1 MKIAVAGAGAFGT
14 ALAIAL
20 KAGGRDV
27 VLWGRQS
34 EAMDAL
40 LETRVSP
47 HLPGVTLPEDLPFSA
62 NIDTILQADVV
73 LLAVPAQAF
82 DDFLGHY
89 GKALVGK
96 RLVACCKGI
105 DVYSLQSP
113 SMAIANHVPD
123 STVAALTGPSFA
135 ADIARG
141 LPTALTLAC
150 EDPEKGQELQELL
163 STQSLRLYRTTD
175 ILGAEFGGALKNV
188 IAIACGACIG
198 AGLGDSA
205 RAALLTRGFG
215 EMVRFATHL
224 GAKPETLFGLSG
236 LGDLALTCTSE
247 LSRNYRYGLA
257 LGRGEGFDPSVT
269 VEGAKTAIAVTKLAK
284 EREIDLPISSVVA
297 ALVEANLT
305 VPQAMKALLSR
316 PLKEE

>member
-27 VLWGRQS
+27 ALWGRQS
-34 EAMDAL
+34 AAMDAL

-47 HLPGVTLPEDLPFSA
+47 HLPGVTLPDNLAVSA
-62 NIDTILQADVV
+62 NIDTVLQADVI
-73 LLAVPAQAF
+73 LLAVPAQAL
-82 DDFLGHY
+82 DGFLGHY
-89 GKALVGK
+89 GKALAGK
-96 RLVACCKGI
+96 RLIACCKGI

-113 SMAIANHVPD
+113 SMTIAAHVPD
-123 STVAALTGPSFA
+123 ATIAALTGPSFA

-150 EDPEKGQELQELL
+150 EDPEKGQDLQELL

-224 GAKPETLFGLSG
+224 GAKPETLSGLSG
-236 LGDLALTCTSE
+236 LGDLALTCTSDQ
-247 LSRNYRYGLA
+247 SRNYRYGQSI
-257 LGRGEGFDPSVT
+257 GRGVAFDPAVT
-269 VEGAKTAIAVTKLAK
+269 VEGIAT
-284 EREIDLPISSVVA
+284 
-297 ALVEANLT
+297 
-305 VPQAMKALLSR
+305 
-316 PLKEE
+316 

>member
-1 MKIAVAGAGAFGT
+1 MRIAVAGAGAFGT

-27 VLWGRQS
+27 ALWGRQS

-47 HLPGVTLPEDLPFSA
+47 HLPGVVLPKDLGVSA
-62 NIDTILQADVV
+62 NIDNVLQVDVV
-73 LLAVPAQAF
+73 LLAVPAQAL
-82 DDFLGHY
+82 DGFLGHY
-89 GKALVGK
+89 GAALAGK

-105 DVYSLQSP
+105 DVYTLQSP
-113 SMAIANHVPD
+113 SMTIAAHVPD
-123 STVAALTGPSFA
+123 ATVAALTGPSFA
-135 ADIARG
+135 ADIANG

-150 EDPEKGQELQELL
+150 EDAEAGQTLQGLL

-175 ILGAEFGGALKNV
+175 VLGAEFGGALKNV

-198 AGLGDSA
+198 AGLGDNA

-224 GAKPETLFGLSG
+224 GAKPETLSGLSG
-236 LGDLALTCTSE
+236 LGDLALTCTSD
-247 LSRNYRYGLA
+247 LSRNYRLGLA
-257 LGRGEGFDPSVT
+257 LGRGEGFDPTVT

-284 EREIDLPISSVVA
+284 EREVDLPISSVVA
-297 ALVEANLT
+297 ALIESKLT

>member
-1 MKIAVAGAGAFGT
+1 MKVAVAGAGAFGT

-27 VLWGRQS
+27 ALWGRQS
-34 EAMDAL
+34 EAMDTL
-40 LETRVSP
+40 LKTRVSP
-47 HLPGVTLPEDLPFSA
+47 HLPSVKLPANLPISA
-62 NIDTILQADVV
+62 NIDSVFKSDVV
-73 LLAVPAQAF
+73 LLAVPAQAL
-82 DDFLGHY
+82 DGFLGHY
-89 GKALVGK
+89 GAALGGK
-96 RLVACCKGI
+96 HLVACCKGI

-113 SMAIANHVPD
+113 SMTIAAHVPD
-123 STVAALTGPSFA
+123 ATVATLTGPSFA
-135 ADIARG
+135 ADIASG

-150 EDPEKGQELQELL
+150 EDAEKGQELQELL

-224 GAKPETLFGLSG
+224 GAKPETLSGLSG

-257 LGRGEGFDPSVT
+257 LGRGEIFDSTVT
-269 VEGAKTAIAVTKLAK
+269 VEGAKTSIAVTKLAK

-297 ALVEANLT
+297 ALVEAKLT

>member
-1 MKIAVAGAGAFGT
+1 MRIAVAGAGAFGT

-27 VLWGRQS
+27 ALWGRQS

-47 HLPGVTLPEDLPFSA
+47 HLPGVVLPKDLGVSA
-62 NIDTILQADVV
+62 NIDNVLQVDVV
-73 LLAVPAQAF
+73 LLAVPAQAL
-82 DDFLGHY
+82 DGFLGHY
-89 GKALVGK
+89 GAALAGK

-105 DVYSLQSP
+105 DVYTLQSP
-113 SMAIANHVPD
+113 SMTIAAHVPD
-123 STVAALTGPSFA
+123 ATVAALTGPSFA
-135 ADIARG
+135 ADIANG

-150 EDPEKGQELQELL
+150 EDAEAGQTLQGLL

-175 ILGAEFGGALKNV
+175 VLGAEFGGALKNV

-198 AGLGDSA
+198 AGLGDNA

-215 EMVRFATHL
+215 EMVRFAIHL
-224 GAKPETLFGLSG
+224 GAKPETLSGLSG
-236 LGDLALTCTSE
+236 LGDLALTCTSD
-247 LSRNYRYGLA
+247 LSRNYRLGLA
-257 LGRGEGFDPSVT
+257 LGRGEGFDPTVT

-297 ALVEANLT
+297 ALIESKLT

>member
-1 MKIAVAGAGAFGT
+1 MTISIIGAGAFGMALGI
-14 ALAIAL
+14 ALARD
-20 KAGGRDV
+20 GRDV
-27 VLWGRQS
+27 TLWARNPTAAAHMTQARENTAKLPDIAFPPS
-34 EAMDAL
+34 LRVTSDMAEACESDIL
-40 LETRVSP
+40 LMSVPMQQLR
-47 HLPGVTLPEDLPFSA
+47 GVVQTH
-62 NIDTILQADVV
+62 ADE
-73 LLAVPAQAF
+73 LR
-82 DDFLGHY
+82 D
-89 GKALVGK
+89 KA
-96 RLVACCKGI
+96 LVACCKGI

-113 SMAIANHVPD
+113 SMTIANHVPD
-123 STVAALTGPSFA
+123 ATVAALTGPSFA

-205 RAALLTRGFG
+205 RAALMTRGFG

-224 GAKPETLFGLSG
+224 GAKPETLSGLSG

-269 VEGAKTAIAVTKLAK
+269 VEGAKTAIAVTKLAL
-284 EREIDLPISSVVA
+284 EREIDIPIS
-297 ALVEANLT
+297 
-305 VPQAMKALLSR
+305 
-316 PLKEE
+316 

>member
-1 MKIAVAGAGAFGT
+1 MRIAVAGAGAFGT

-27 VLWGRQS
+27 ALWGRQS

-40 LETRVSP
+40 LEARVSP
-47 HLPGVTLPEDLPFSA
+47 HLPGVVLPKDLGVSA
-62 NIDTILQADVV
+62 NIDNVLQVDVV
-73 LLAVPAQAF
+73 LLAVPAQAL
-82 DDFLGHY
+82 DGFLGHY
-89 GKALVGK
+89 GAALAGK

-113 SMAIANHVPD
+113 SMTIAAHVPD
-123 STVAALTGPSFA
+123 ATVAALTGPSFA
-135 ADIARG
+135 ADIANG

-150 EDPEKGQELQELL
+150 EDAEAGQTLQRLL

-175 ILGAEFGGALKNV
+175 VLGAEFGGALKNV
-188 IAIACGACIG
+188 IAIACV
-198 AGLGDSA
+198 GDSA

-224 GAKPETLFGLSG
+224 GAKPETLSGLSG
-236 LGDLALTCTSE
+236 LGDLALTCTSD
-247 LSRNYRYGLA
+247 LSRNYRFGLA
-257 LGRGEGFDPSVT
+257 LGRGEGFDPTVT

-297 ALVEANLT
+297 ALVESKLT